1 MKKVKERTL
10 NEFRQTKDSH
20 YVVPNKKNGFSKVFR
35 EWLSRINSASNATSP
50 RGLKVKEQ
58 IFGQMTIDPLQPIAD
73 FESRPFNWK
82 YFTGELAWYLK
93 EDNNIDYINNFSSFW
108 KGITNPG
115 TNEINSNYGSLVFN
129 EQLDWVVDSLVKDKD
144 SRQAIM
150 FFNRPQF
157 QFEGNKDFV
166 CTMYANFFIR
176 NNKLHM
182 KIQMRSNDMFYGL
195 TFDAP
200 FFSFLHQT
208 VYQLVWNKRVL
219 NGEDE
224 HLELGDYYH
233 FADNLHFY
241 ERHFEL
247 ADTIVNGDK
256 YNNYSLKLKYPFFEF
271 KNGKIVKT
279 NAAEEFINL
288 VDRLTYKVN
297 GKASLNALS
306 QEDFK
311 EILEDYFII

>member
-1 MKKVKERTL
+1 MKSPEVI
-10 NEFRQTKDSH
+10 
-20 YVVPNKKNGFSKVFR
+20 SKTIDKTVEQDNSF
-35 EWLSRINSASNATSP
+35 SRIFRDGLKLINNLNQSVEP

-58 IFGQMTIDPLQPIAD
+58 IFGSMKINPLQPIAD
-73 FESRPFNWK
+73 FKDRPFNWK
-82 YFTGELAWYLK
+82 YFAGELAWYLMK
-93 EDNNIDYINNFSSFW
+93 DRDINYINNFSSFW

-208 VYQLVWNKRVL
+208 VYHLVWSERMK
-219 NGEDE
+219 NGGNANDE
-224 HLELGDYYH
+224 VLELGSYFH

-241 ERHFEL
+241 ERHFDL
-247 ADTIVNGDK
+247 ADKIINEDTYNK
-256 YNNYSLKLKYPFFEF
+256 YNLKLKFPFFTRN
-271 KNGKIVKT
+271 KGKIEMTDEATRFIDNVNKCVKLEVKKEKYKDLI
-279 NAAEEFINL
+279 EE
-288 VDRLTYKVN
+288 
-297 GKASLNALS
+297 
-306 QEDFK
+306 
-311 EILEDYFII
+311 YFEV